1 MKVTEM
7 ASGIAHDGRTKV
19 ERYEWDALKAR
30 SKHMRIK
37 IAELNVDEY
46 QRGEAK
52 RLSTIQKA
60 KHWDHAAA
68 GAVVVGQRSD
78 GSFWV
83 VDGLQRTLAEALRGD
98 IDAVDCMVF
107 QSEGTE
113 HEARVFQLCNL
124 GRIPVNAIHKF
135 RVAVKAGDEVE
146 CAVQNWVLANGLR
159 IAGDKGKNE
168 IGFPSYVVQFWP
180 ANTDAVKRALL
191 FSKRV
196 GDGDMC
202 SDVFKGAYLLITR
215 GVEIEKYES
224 SIIKRGG
231 HKRLLRDINATAIE
245 AGVSKNLNVCA
256 RGILSSINYRR
267 KLRVEI

>member
-1 MKVTEM
+1 MKITEM

-19 ERYEWDALKAR
+19 ERYEWDALKDR
-30 SKHMRIK
+30 SRHMRIK
-37 IAELNVDEY
+37 IEDLNVDDY

-52 RLSTIQKA
+52 RGSTIQKA
-60 KHWDHAAA
+60 KHWDHSAA
-68 GAVVVGQRSD
+68 GAVIVGQRSD

-107 QSEGTE
+107 KSDGTE

-124 GRIPVNAIHKF
+124 GRIPVDAIHKF
-135 RVAVKAGDEVE
+135 RVAVKAGDDTE
-146 CAVQNWVLANGLR
+146 CAIHDWVLANGFR
-159 IAGDKGKNE
+159 IAADKCKNN
-168 IGFPSYVVQFWP
+168 IGFPAYVVQFWT

-202 SDVFKGAYLLITR
+202 SEVFKGAYMLITR
-215 GVEIEKYES
+215 GVDIEKYED

-231 HKRLLRDINATAIE
+231 HKLLLRDINSVAIE

-256 RGILSSINYRR
+256 RGMLSSINYRR

>member
-19 ERYEWDALKAR
+19 DRYEWDALRAR
-30 SKHMRIK
+30 SKHRRIK
-37 IAELNVDEY
+37 IADLNVDDY

-52 RLSTIQKA
+52 RGSTIQKA

-68 GAVVVGQRSD
+68 GAVVVGQRPD

-98 IDAVDCMVF
+98 IDTVDCMVF
-107 QSEGTE
+107 QSDGSE

-124 GRIPVNAIHKF
+124 GRIPVDAIHKF
-135 RVAVKAGDEVE
+135 RVAVQAGDETE
-146 CAVQNWVLANGLR
+146 CAVSLWVSENGLR

-180 ANTDAVKRALL
+180 SNTDAVKRALM
-191 FSKRV
+191 FCKRV

-202 SDVFKGAYLLITR
+202 SEVFKGAYLLIAR
-215 GVEIEKYES
+215 GVDVEKYEA
-224 SIIKRGG
+224 SILKRGG
-231 HKRLLRDINATAIE
+231 HKRLLHDINATAIE

-256 RGILSSINYRR
+256 RGILTSINYRR

>member
-7 ASGIAHDGRTKV
+7 ATGIAHDGRTKV
-19 ERYEWDALKAR
+19 ERYEWNALKAR
-30 SKHMRIK
+30 SKPMRIK

-52 RLSTIQKA
+52 RASTIKKA

-68 GAVVVGQRSD
+68 GAVIVGQRSD

-107 QSEGTE
+107 QSDGAE
-113 HEARVFQLCNL
+113 HEARVFQRCNL
-124 GRIPVNAIHKF
+124 GRIPVDAIHKF

-146 CAVQNWVLANGLR
+146 CDVQNWVLANGLR

-168 IGFPSYVVQFWP
+168 IGFPSYVVHFWL

-191 FSKRV
+191 FAKRV
-196 GDGDMC
+196 GDGEMC
-202 SDVFKGAYLLITR
+202 SDIFKGAYLLITR
-215 GVEIEKYES
+215 GVDVEKYEA

-267 KLRVEI
+267 RLRVGI

>member
-19 ERYEWDALKAR
+19 ERYEWNALRAK
-30 SKHMRIK
+30 SKHMRVK
-37 IAELNVDEY
+37 ISELNVDDY
-46 QRGEAK
+46 QRGEA
-52 RLSTIQKA
+52 RRASTIQKA

-78 GSFWV
+78 RSFWV

-98 IDAVDCMVF
+98 IDTVDCMVF
-107 QSEGTE
+107 QSDGPE
-113 HEARVFQLCNL
+113 HEARVFQLCNI
-124 GRIPVNAIHKF
+124 GRIPVDAIHKF
-135 RVAVKAGDEVE
+135 RVAVQAGNETE
-146 CAVQNWVLANGLR
+146 CAVARWVSENGMR

-168 IGFPSYVVQFWP
+168 IGFPSYVVQFWT
-180 ANTDAVKRALL
+180 ANPDAVKRALM
-191 FSKRV
+191 FAKRM

-215 GVEIEKYES
+215 GVDVEKYES

-231 HKRLLRDINATAIE
+231 HKRLLRDINTTAIE
-245 AGVSKNLNVCA
+245 AGVGKNLNVCA
-256 RGILSSINYRR
+256 RGILVSINYRR